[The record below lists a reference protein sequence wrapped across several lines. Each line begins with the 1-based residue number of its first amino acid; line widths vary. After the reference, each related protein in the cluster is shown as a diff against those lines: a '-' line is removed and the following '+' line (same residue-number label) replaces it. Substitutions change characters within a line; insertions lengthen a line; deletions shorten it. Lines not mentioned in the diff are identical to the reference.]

1 MAKELIAANKD
12 CDCITLDWWKAAEV
26 S

>member
-12 CDCITLDWWKAAEV
+12 CHCITLDWWKAAEV